1 VSQPADSH
9 PARESHSADSHAES
23 RHRAVESL
31 WIRLQR
37 LPDQMMFGPK
47 AEQPGAGA
55 RLRRMARYPYA
66 LLRDLAGGK
75 LNLHAIGLVYASV
88 LAIIPLLAVSL
99 GILAGFHAQGELE
112 PLVHDFFAPMGSAAD
127 KLGDRV
133 MEFANTVR
141 GGLVGSVGLAL
152 LIWTLLST
160 MKKVEDGFNFVWHVD
175 QPRSLARRMAEYVAL
190 LIIGPVLLAA
200 VVGLSRLAAAS
211 EPLRTLSALP
221 PLARVMAMLL
231 GLAPYVI
238 ASGLLTLVYMVI
250 PNTRVRLLP
259 ALAGGVSAG
268 ILWAAVGRFF
278 TLFVLYSARLTIVY
292 AGFAIVIATLV
303 WTYFNWIILLIGAQV
318 SFYAQNP
325 SYLRVGLREPRLSCA
340 DIERLAL
347 GIMYLVAARHRG
359 GGESLTIALLSDR
372 LGYPGIAVA
381 RMCATLEAAGF
392 LAAAGADGLLPGRD
406 SAQIPVVAIITLARA
421 DSSGLIRAASS
432 TPAAVLDMCGELE
445 GAWQQ
450 RCGQLTL
457 SQLLDRA
464 AAAAPQVPAGSALAA
479 LPPQS

>member
-1 VSQPADSH
+1 MSATPDTRH
-9 PARESHSADSHAES
+9 PGESF
-23 RHRAVESL
+23 

-37 LPDQMMFGPK
+37 LPDQLMFGPN

-88 LAIIPLLAVSL
+88 LGIIPLLAVSL
-99 GILAGFHAQGELE
+99 GLLAAFHAQGVLE

-127 KLGDRV
+127 ELTGRV
-133 MEFANTVR
+133 MDFADTVR

-221 PLARVMAMLL
+221 PLTWVVALML
-231 GLAPYVI
+231 GLAPYLI
-238 ASGLLTLVYMVI
+238 ASGLLTLVYMVV

-278 TLFVLYSARLTIVY
+278 TLFVLYSSRLTIVY

-303 WTYFNWIILLIGAQV
+303 WTYLNWIILLVGAQV

-325 SYLRVGLREPRLSCA
+325 SYLRVGLREPRLSCE

-347 GIMYLVAARHRG
+347 GIMYLVAARHRA
-359 GGESLTIALLSDR
+359 GGESVTIALLSDR

-381 RMCATLEAAGF
+381 RMCATLEASGF
-392 LAAAGADGLLPGRD
+392 LAAAGADALLPGRD
-406 SAQIPVVAIITLARA
+406 SAQIPVVAIITVARA
-421 DSSGLIRAASS
+421 HSSGLIRAATN
-432 TPAAVLDMCGELE
+432 TPAAVLEFCSELA

-464 AAAAPQVPAGSALAA
+464 AAAAAQAPGASAQAA